1 MLLFL
6 EGITLRQTRSESYA
20 SVLDEINNPPRI
32 WGAGEACT
40 VGVESAKFG
49 VNGLVGGGQG
59 RLDFGL
65 IGLIG
70 RIHGSARPGRHLDE

>member
-6 EGITLRQTRSESYA
+6 EGITVRQNRSESYA

-40 VGVESAKFG
+40 VGAPP
-49 VNGLVGGGQG
+49 VGATEAI
-59 RLDFGL
+59 D
-65 IGLIG
+65 
-70 RIHGSARPGRHLDE
+70 

>member
-40 VGVESAKFG
+40 VVSIPRAASQDVVTAGTMQSDSASRFG
-49 VNGLVGGGQG
+49 T
-59 RLDFGL
+59 
-65 IGLIG
+65 
-70 RIHGSARPGRHLDE
+70 

>member
-40 VGVESAKFG
+40 VA
-49 VNGLVGGGQG
+49 LVLIPAALLLALVAAWVFWPRPARLGGTAE
-59 RLDFGL
+59 L
-65 IGLIG
+65 I
-70 RIHGSARPGRHLDE
+70 